1 MAGMRQV
8 ASGINTPIL
17 HSNTLHTALSSNIIT
32 RYICKI
38 IIYKEVV
45 VVSYDYKNNDDNHNN
60 NDDNNTNGPK
70 LNGNPLAT
78 TIKSAFLR
86 FKKKRTSSLEEK
98 LRVAVTSIIASASLA
113 ILKFVVGL
121 STNSLGILSESLHSG
136 LDFVAATMTLY
147 AVRIVM
153 RPRDSKY
160 TYGYAKFESISSLSQ
175 ILLLFAVAGW
185 VFYEGIERIL
195 APETIQPEITI
206 LSFAIMFVSIAVD
219 LGRSRALYRTARKY
233 GSQALEAD
241 ALHFRTDMLSSAI
254 VLIGLSLVFFLDI
267 PNADAYSAIV
277 VAAMIVYTSLG
288 LGRRTLD
295 VLLDKAPKGVYHQIL
310 ESVSGL
316 EGVDRPHDIRIRKM
330 GPETFV
336 DMHIEVPRTYTHD
349 TAHKVATIVEE
360 KVKQILP
367 NSDVLVH
374 VDATQYSDETL
385 NDRIRLIAAE
395 MHGITNVHSIYM
407 SNIPQ
412 PSTVYDSEEREN
424 KQMSKQPSNDLS
436 TTKQKK
442 ENRTSHSELQRR
454 LHLYLDVQMN
464 STLDLTTA
472 HNITESFENRLKQE
486 IPQIKNITTHIEIEE
501 ASRDTSAI
509 GIEKRSSEAY
519 IERIKDAAL
528 SVQSVVN
535 CKDVAIVE
543 LNGDQ
548 HFTLTIEI
556 ESRIGNSLTTLRDA
570 HEIATDVQNRIINQ
584 TGASRVI
591 VHTEPS

>member
-1 MAGMRQV
+1 MAVVGQV
-8 ASGINTPIL
+8 ASGIDTLIL
-17 HSNTLHTALSSNIIT
+17 HYSALQIALFSNVIT
-32 RYICKI
+32 KYICKI

-45 VVSYDYKNNDDNHNN
+45 VVSYDYKNNDENHN
-60 NDDNNTNGPK
+60 NGPK

-136 LDFVAATMTLY
+136 LDFVAAMMTLY

-153 RPRDSKY
+153 RPRDLKY
-160 TYGYAKFESISSLSQ
+160 TYGYAKFESISSLLQ
-175 ILLLFAVAGW
+175 ILLLFAVAAW

-195 APETIQPEITI
+195 AFEAIRPEVTIV
-206 LSFAIMFVSIAVD
+206 SFAIMFISIGID
-219 LGRSRALYRTARKY
+219 FGRSRALYRTARKY

-241 ALHFRTDMLSSAI
+241 ALHFKADMFSSAI
-254 VLIGLSLVFFLDI
+254 VLAGLSLVFFLDI
-267 PNADAYSAIV
+267 PKADAYAAIA
-277 VAAMIVYTSLG
+277 VAGMIVYTSLG

-295 VLLDKAPKGVYHQIL
+295 VLLDKAPKGAYHQIL

-330 GPETFV
+330 GPETQV

-367 NSDVLVH
+367 NSEVLVH
-374 VDATQYSDETL
+374 VDATQYSNETL

-395 MHGITNVHSIYM
+395 MHGITNVHAIYM

-424 KQMSKQPSNDLS
+424 KQSNDLS
-436 TTKQKK
+436 TTKHKE
-442 ENRTSHSELQRR
+442 ENRTSYSELQQR

-464 STLDLTTA
+464 SALDLTTA
-472 HNITESFENRLKQE
+472 HNITELFENRLKQE
-486 IPQIKNITTHIEIEE
+486 IPEIKNITTHIEIEE

-509 GIEKRSSEAY
+509 GIEKRSSEGY
-519 IERIKDAAL
+519 IERIKDTAL

-548 HFTLTIEI
+548 HITLTIEI

-570 HEIATDVQNRIINQ
+570 REIATDVQNRIINQ

>member
-1 MAGMRQV
+1 
-8 ASGINTPIL
+8 
-17 HSNTLHTALSSNIIT
+17 LS
-32 RYICKI
+32 
-38 IIYKEVV
+38 
-45 VVSYDYKNNDDNHNN
+45 
-60 NDDNNTNGPK
+60 
-70 LNGNPLAT
+70 A
-78 TIKSAFLR
+78 IKSAFLR
-86 FKKKRTSSLEEK
+86 LKMKKTNSLEEK
-98 LRVAVTSIIASASLA
+98 VRVAITSIIASASLA
-113 ILKFVVGL
+113 LLKLVVGL

-136 LDFVAATMTLY
+136 LDFVAAMMTLY

-153 RPRDSKY
+153 RPRDLKY
-160 TYGYAKFESISSLSQ
+160 TYGYAKFESISSLLQ

-195 APETIQPEITI
+195 AFEAIQPEVTI
-206 LSFAIMFVSIAVD
+206 VSFAIMFVSIGID
-219 LGRSRALYRTARKY
+219 FGRSRALYRTARKY

-241 ALHFRTDMLSSAI
+241 ALHFKADMFSSAI
-254 VLIGLSLVFFLDI
+254 VLVGLSLVFFLDI
-267 PNADAYSAIV
+267 PKADAFAAIA
-277 VAAMIVYTSLG
+277 VAGMIVYTSLG

-295 VLLDKAPKGVYHQIL
+295 VLLDKAPKGAYHQIL

-330 GPETFV
+330 GPETQV

-349 TAHKVATIVEE
+349 TAHRVATIVEE

-412 PSTVYDSEEREN
+412 PSTVNDSEEREN
-424 KQMSKQPSNDLS
+424 RQMSKQPSNDLS

-442 ENRTSHSELQRR
+442 ENRTSCSELQQR

-464 STLDLTTA
+464 SALDLTTA

-509 GIEKRSSEAY
+509 GIEKGSSEGY
-519 IERIKDAAL
+519 IERIKDVAL
-528 SVQSVVN
+528 SVQSIVN

-548 HFTLTIEI
+548 HITLTIEI

>member
-17 HSNTLHTALSSNIIT
+17 HSRTLHTALFSNIIT

-45 VVSYDYKNNDDNHNN
+45 VGSYDYKNNDENHNN

-136 LDFVAATMTLY
+136 LDFVAAMMTLY

-267 PNADAYSAIV
+267 PNADAYAAIV

-412 PSTVYDSEEREN
+412 PSTVHVSEEQESR
-424 KQMSKQPSNDLS
+424 QMSKQPSNDLS
-436 TTKQKK
+436 TKQEK
-442 ENRTSHSELQRR
+442 ENHTFYSELQQR

-464 STLDLTTA
+464 SALDLTTA
-472 HNITESFENRLKQE
+472 HNITESFENRLKKE

-509 GIEKRSSEAY
+509 GIEKRSSEGY

-548 HFTLTIEI
+548 HITLTIEI
-556 ESRIGNSLTTLRDA
+556 ESRIGKSLTTLRDA
-570 HEIATDVQNRIINQ
+570 HEIATNVQNRIINQ

>member
-1 MAGMRQV
+1 MAGVGQV
-8 ASGINTPIL
+8 ASGIDTLIL
-17 HSNTLHTALSSNIIT
+17 HYSALQITLFSNVIT
-32 RYICKI
+32 KYICKI
-38 IIYKEVV
+38 IIYKEVA
-45 VVSYDYKNNDDNHNN
+45 VVSYDYKNNDDNHN
-60 NDDNNTNGPK
+60 NGPK

-136 LDFVAATMTLY
+136 LDFVAAMMTLY

-267 PNADAYSAIV
+267 PNADAYAAIV

-374 VDATQYSDETL
+374 VDATQYSNETL

-412 PSTVYDSEEREN
+412 PSTVYDTEEREN
-424 KQMSKQPSNDLS
+424 RQMSKQPSNDLY

-442 ENRTSHSELQRR
+442 ENR
-454 LHLYLDVQMN
+454 
-464 STLDLTTA
+464 
-472 HNITESFENRLKQE
+472 K
-486 IPQIKNITTHIEIEE
+486 
-501 ASRDTSAI
+501 
-509 GIEKRSSEAY
+509 
-519 IERIKDAAL
+519 
-528 SVQSVVN
+528 
-535 CKDVAIVE
+535 
-543 LNGDQ
+543 
-548 HFTLTIEI
+548 
-556 ESRIGNSLTTLRDA
+556 
-570 HEIATDVQNRIINQ
+570 
-584 TGASRVI
+584 
-591 VHTEPS
+591 

>member
-1 MAGMRQV
+1 
-8 ASGINTPIL
+8 
-17 HSNTLHTALSSNIIT
+17 
-32 RYICKI
+32 
-38 IIYKEVV
+38 VV
-45 VVSYDYKNNDDNHNN
+45 GYDYNDNDVNHNKKNDD
-60 NDDNNTNGPK
+60 DTTEAR
-70 LNGNPLAT
+70 LNGKDFSS
-78 TIKSAFLR
+78 TIKSAFMRLKM
-86 FKKKRTSSLEEK
+86 KKTNSLEEK
-98 LRVAVTSIIASASLA
+98 VRVAITSIIASASLA
-113 ILKFVVGL
+113 LLKLVVGL

-136 LDFVAATMTLY
+136 LDFVAAMMTLY
-147 AVRIVM
+147 AVSIVM
-153 RPRDSKY
+153 RPRDLKY
-160 TYGYAKFESISSLSQ
+160 TYGYAKFESISSLLQ

-195 APETIQPEITI
+195 AFEAIQPEVTI
-206 LSFAIMFVSIAVD
+206 VSFAIMFVSIGID
-219 LGRSRALYRTARKY
+219 FGRSRALYRTARKY

-241 ALHFRTDMLSSAI
+241 ALHFKADMFSSAI
-254 VLIGLSLVFFLDI
+254 VLVGLSLVFFLDI
-267 PNADAYSAIV
+267 PKADAYAAIA
-277 VAAMIVYTSLG
+277 VAGMIVYTSLG

-295 VLLDKAPKGVYHQIL
+295 VLLDKAPRGAYHQIL

-330 GPETFV
+330 GPETLV

-349 TAHKVATIVEE
+349 TAHKVATIVED

-412 PSTVYDSEEREN
+412 PSAVYDSEEREN
-424 KQMSKQPSNDLS
+424 RQMSKQPSNDLS
-436 TTKQKK
+436 ASKQKK
-442 ENRTSHSELQRR
+442 ENHTSYSELQQR

-464 STLDLTTA
+464 SALDLTTA

-501 ASRDTSAI
+501 ASKDTSAI
-509 GIEKRSSEAY
+509 GIEKRSSEGY
-519 IERIKDAAL
+519 IERIKDTAL
-528 SVQSVVN
+528 SVKSVVN

-548 HFTLTIEI
+548 HITLTIEI
-556 ESRIGNSLTTLRDA
+556 ESRIGKSLTTLRDA

>member
-1 MAGMRQV
+1 M
-8 ASGINTPIL
+8 
-17 HSNTLHTALSSNIIT
+17 
-32 RYICKI
+32 
-38 IIYKEVV
+38 
-45 VVSYDYKNNDDNHNN
+45 VSYDYNN
-60 NDDNNTNGPK
+60 NDVNHNKKNDDDDTTEVR
-70 LNGNPLAT
+70 LNRKDSLSS
-78 TIKSAFLR
+78 IKSAFLWLKT
-86 FKKKRTSSLEEK
+86 KKTNSLEEK
-98 LRVAVTSIIASASLA
+98 VRVAITSIIASASLA
-113 ILKFVVGL
+113 LLKLVVGL

-136 LDFVAATMTLY
+136 LDFVAAMMTLY

-153 RPRDSKY
+153 RPRDLKY
-160 TYGYAKFESISSLSQ
+160 TYGYAKFESISSLLQ
-175 ILLLFAVAGW
+175 ILLLFVVAGW

-195 APETIQPEITI
+195 AFEAIQPEVTI
-206 LSFAIMFVSIAVD
+206 VSFAIMFISIGID
-219 LGRSRALYRTARKY
+219 FGRSRALYRTARKY

-241 ALHFRTDMLSSAI
+241 ALHFKADMFSSAI
-254 VLIGLSLVFFLDI
+254 VLVGLSLVFFLDI
-267 PNADAYSAIV
+267 PKADAFAAIA
-277 VAAMIVYTSLG
+277 VAGMIVYTSLG

-295 VLLDKAPKGVYHQIL
+295 VLLDKAPKGAYHQIL

-330 GPETFV
+330 GPETQV

-349 TAHKVATIVEE
+349 TAHKVATVVEE

-407 SNIPQ
+407 SNITQ
-412 PSTVYDSEEREN
+412 PPAVYSEERESR
-424 KQMSKQPSNDLS
+424 QISRQASNDLS
-436 TTKQKK
+436 TNQKK
-442 ENRTSHSELQRR
+442 ENLTSYSELQQR

-464 STLDLTTA
+464 SALDLTTA

-501 ASRDTSAI
+501 ASKDTSAI
-509 GIEKRSSEAY
+509 GIEKRSSEGY
-519 IERIKDAAL
+519 IETIKDAAL

-543 LNGDQ
+543 LNGEQ
-548 HFTLTIEI
+548 HITLTIEI
-556 ESRIGNSLTTLRDA
+556 ESRIGKSLTTLRDA
-570 HEIATDVQNRIINQ
+570 HEIATNVQNRIITQ

>member
-17 HSNTLHTALSSNIIT
+17 HSSTLHTALFSNIIT

-45 VVSYDYKNNDDNHNN
+45 VGSYDYKNNDDNHNN
-60 NDDNNTNGPK
+60 NNDNNTNGPK
-70 LNGNPLAT
+70 SNGNPLAT

-136 LDFVAATMTLY
+136 LDFLAAMMTLY
-147 AVRIVM
+147 AVRIMM

-160 TYGYAKFESISSLSQ
+160 TYGYAKFESVSSLFQ
-175 ILLLFAVAGW
+175 IILLFAVAGW
-185 VFYEGIERIL
+185 VFYEGIERIFQ
-195 APETIQPEITI
+195 PIQPEVTVF
-206 LSFAIMFVSIAVD
+206 SFVIMFVSIVVD
-219 LGRSRALYRTARKY
+219 FGRSNALHRVARKY

-241 ALHFRTDMLSSAI
+241 ALHFKTDMLSSAI
-254 VLIGLSLVFFLDI
+254 VIVGLSLVFLFNI
-267 PNADAYSAIV
+267 PNADAYAAIA
-277 VAAMIVYTSLG
+277 VAGMIVYTSLG

-295 VLLDKAPKGVYHQIL
+295 VLLDKAPKGAYHQIL

-330 GPETFV
+330 GPETQV

-424 KQMSKQPSNDLS
+424 RQ
-436 TTKQKK
+436 
-442 ENRTSHSELQRR
+442 
-454 LHLYLDVQMN
+454 
-464 STLDLTTA
+464 
-472 HNITESFENRLKQE
+472 KQE

-509 GIEKRSSEAY
+509 GIEKRSNEGY

-548 HFTLTIEI
+548 HITLTIEI

-570 HEIATDVQNRIINQ
+570 HEIATNVQNRIITQ

>member
-1 MAGMRQV
+1 M
-8 ASGINTPIL
+8 
-17 HSNTLHTALSSNIIT
+17 
-32 RYICKI
+32 
-38 IIYKEVV
+38 
-45 VVSYDYKNNDDNHNN
+45 VSYDYNDNDVNHNKKNDD
-60 NDDNNTNGPK
+60 DTIEAR
-70 LNGNPLAT
+70 LNGKYSLSA
-78 TIKSAFLR
+78 IKSAFLGLKM
-86 FKKKRTSSLEEK
+86 KKTNSLEEK
-98 LRVAVTSIIASASLA
+98 VRVAITSIIASASLA
-113 ILKFVVGL
+113 LLKLVVGL
-121 STNSLGILSESLHSG
+121 STNSLGIISESLHSG
-136 LDFVAATMTLY
+136 LDFVAAMMTLY

-153 RPRDSKY
+153 RPRDLKY
-160 TYGYAKFESISSLSQ
+160 TYGYAKFESISSLLQ

-195 APETIQPEITI
+195 AFEAIRPEVTIV
-206 LSFAIMFVSIAVD
+206 SFAIMFISIGID
-219 LGRSRALYRTARKY
+219 FGRSRALYRTARKY

-241 ALHFRTDMLSSAI
+241 ALHFKADMFSSAI
-254 VLIGLSLVFFLDI
+254 VLVGLSLVFFLDI
-267 PNADAYSAIV
+267 PKADAFAAIA
-277 VAAMIVYTSLG
+277 VAGMIVYTSLG

-295 VLLDKAPKGVYHQIL
+295 VLLDKAPKGAYHQIL

-330 GPETFV
+330 GPETQV

-412 PSTVYDSEEREN
+412 PSTVYDSEEQEN
-424 KQMSKQPSNDLS
+424 RQMSKQPSNDLS

-442 ENRTSHSELQRR
+442 ENHTSYSELQQR

-464 STLDLTTA
+464 SALDLTTA

-486 IPQIKNITTHIEIEE
+486 IPQIKNITTHIEIED

-509 GIEKRSSEAY
+509 GIEKRSSEGY
-519 IERIKDAAL
+519 IERIKDVAL

-548 HFTLTIEI
+548 HITLTVEI

>member
-1 MAGMRQV
+1 MVG
-8 ASGINTPIL
+8 
-17 HSNTLHTALSSNIIT
+17 
-32 RYICKI
+32 
-38 IIYKEVV
+38 
-45 VVSYDYKNNDDNHNN
+45 YDYNDNDVNHNKK
-60 NDDNNTNGPK
+60 NDVDITEAR
-70 LNGNPLAT
+70 LNGKYSLSA
-78 TIKSAFLR
+78 IKSAFLGLR
-86 FKKKRTSSLEEK
+86 MKKTNSLEEK
-98 LRVAVTSIIASASLA
+98 VRVAITSIIASASLA
-113 ILKFVVGL
+113 LLKLVVGL

-136 LDFVAATMTLY
+136 LDFVAAMMTLY

-153 RPRDSKY
+153 RPRDLKY
-160 TYGYAKFESISSLSQ
+160 TYGYAKFESISSLLQ
-175 ILLLFAVAGW
+175 ILLLFAVAAW

-195 APETIQPEITI
+195 AFEAIRPEVTIV
-206 LSFAIMFVSIAVD
+206 SFAIMFISIGID
-219 LGRSRALYRTARKY
+219 FGRSRALYITARKY

-241 ALHFRTDMLSSAI
+241 ALHFKADMFSSAI
-254 VLIGLSLVFFLDI
+254 VLAGLSLVFFLDI
-267 PNADAYSAIV
+267 PKADAYAAIA
-277 VAAMIVYTSLG
+277 VAGMIVYTSLG

-295 VLLDKAPKGVYHQIL
+295 VLLDKAPKGAYHQIL

-330 GPETFV
+330 GPETQV

-367 NSDVLVH
+367 NSEVLVH

-442 ENRTSHSELQRR
+442 ENRTSHSELQQR

-464 STLDLTTA
+464 SALDLTTA

-509 GIEKRSSEAY
+509 GIEKRSSQGY
-519 IERIKDAAL
+519 IERIKDVAL
-528 SVQSVVN
+528 SVQSVVS

-548 HFTLTIEI
+548 HITLTIEI

>member
-17 HSNTLHTALSSNIIT
+17 HSSTLHTALFSNIIT

-45 VVSYDYKNNDDNHNN
+45 VGSYDYKNNDDNHNN
-60 NDDNNTNGPK
+60 NNDNNTNGPK

-136 LDFVAATMTLY
+136 LDFVAAMMTLY

-153 RPRDSKY
+153 RPRDLKY
-160 TYGYAKFESISSLSQ
+160 TYGYAKFESISSLLQ

-195 APETIQPEITI
+195 AFEAIEPEVTIV
-206 LSFAIMFVSIAVD
+206 SFAIMFVSIGID
-219 LGRSRALYRTARKY
+219 FGRSRALYRTARKY

-241 ALHFRTDMLSSAI
+241 ALHFKADMFSSAI
-254 VLIGLSLVFFLDI
+254 VLVGLSLVFFLDI
-267 PNADAYSAIV
+267 PKADALAAIA
-277 VAAMIVYTSLG
+277 VAGMIVYTSLG

-295 VLLDKAPKGVYHQIL
+295 VLLDKAPKGAYHQIL

-330 GPETFV
+330 GPETFI

-412 PSTVYDSEEREN
+412 PSTVHDSEEQESR
-424 KQMSKQPSNDLS
+424 QMSKQPSNELS
-436 TTKQKK
+436 TKQQKK
-442 ENRTSHSELQRR
+442 KNHKNYPELRLR
-454 LHLYLDVQMN
+454 LHLYLDVQMD
-464 STLDLTTA
+464 SELDLTTA
-472 HNITESFENRLKQE
+472 HNITESFEDRLKQE
-486 IPQIKNITTHIEIEE
+486 IPQIKNVTTHIEIEE
-501 ASRDTSAI
+501 AGRDASTI
-509 GIEKRSSEAY
+509 GIEKRSNEAY
-519 IERIKDAAL
+519 IERIKEMAL
-528 SVQSVVN
+528 SIDSVVN

-543 LNGDQ
+543 VNGDK
-548 HFTLTIEI
+548 HITLTIKI
-556 ESRIGNSLTTLRDA
+556 ESRIGKSLTTLRDA
-570 HEIATDVQNRIINQ
+570 HEIATNVQNRIINQ
-584 TGASRVI
+584 TGATRVV

>member
-1 MAGMRQV
+1 MVG
-8 ASGINTPIL
+8 
-17 HSNTLHTALSSNIIT
+17 
-32 RYICKI
+32 
-38 IIYKEVV
+38 
-45 VVSYDYKNNDDNHNN
+45 YDYKDNDVNHNKK
-60 NDDNNTNGPK
+60 NDIHR
-70 LNGNPLAT
+70 LNGKDSLSA
-78 TIKSAFLR
+78 IKSAFLGLKM
-86 FKKKRTSSLEEK
+86 KKTNSLEEK
-98 LRVAVTSIIASASLA
+98 VRVAITSIIASASLA
-113 ILKFVVGL
+113 LLKLVVGL

-136 LDFVAATMTLY
+136 LDFVAAMMTLY

-153 RPRDSKY
+153 RPRDLKY
-160 TYGYAKFESISSLSQ
+160 TYGYAKFESISSLLQ
-175 ILLLFAVAGW
+175 ILLLFAVAAW

-195 APETIQPEITI
+195 AFEAIRPEVTIV
-206 LSFAIMFVSIAVD
+206 SFAIMFISIGID
-219 LGRSRALYRTARKY
+219 FGRSRTLYRTARKY

-241 ALHFRTDMLSSAI
+241 ALHFKADMFSSAV
-254 VLIGLSLVFFLDI
+254 VLAGLSLVFFLDI
-267 PNADAYSAIV
+267 PKADAYAAIA
-277 VAAMIVYTSLG
+277 VAGMIVYTSLG

-295 VLLDKAPKGVYHQIL
+295 VLLDKAPKGAYHQIL

-330 GPETFV
+330 GPETQV

-385 NDRIRLIAAE
+385 NDKIRLIAAE

-424 KQMSKQPSNDLS
+424 KQMSQQPSNDLP

-442 ENRTSHSELQRR
+442 ENRTSYSELQQR

-464 STLDLTTA
+464 SALDLTTA

-509 GIEKRSSEAY
+509 GIEKRSSQGY
-519 IERIKDAAL
+519 IERIKDVAL

-548 HFTLTIEI
+548 HITLTIEI

>member
-1 MAGMRQV
+1 MVG
-8 ASGINTPIL
+8 
-17 HSNTLHTALSSNIIT
+17 
-32 RYICKI
+32 
-38 IIYKEVV
+38 
-45 VVSYDYKNNDDNHNN
+45 YDYNDNDVNHNKK
-60 NDDNNTNGPK
+60 NDVDTTEAS
-70 LNGNPLAT
+70 LNGKYFLSA
-78 TIKSAFLR
+78 IKSAFLGLR
-86 FKKKRTSSLEEK
+86 MKKTNSLEEK
-98 LRVAVTSIIASASLA
+98 VRVAITSIIASASLA
-113 ILKFVVGL
+113 LLKLVVGL

-136 LDFVAATMTLY
+136 LDFVAAMMTLY

-153 RPRDSKY
+153 RPRDLKY
-160 TYGYAKFESISSLSQ
+160 TYGYAKFESISSLLQ
-175 ILLLFAVAGW
+175 ILLLFAVAAW

-195 APETIQPEITI
+195 AFEAIRPEVTIV
-206 LSFAIMFVSIAVD
+206 SFAIMFISIGID
-219 LGRSRALYRTARKY
+219 FGRSRALYRTARKY

-241 ALHFRTDMLSSAI
+241 ALHFKADMFSSAI
-254 VLIGLSLVFFLDI
+254 VLVGLSLVFFLDI
-267 PNADAYSAIV
+267 PKADAYAAIA
-277 VAAMIVYTSLG
+277 VAGMIVYTSLG

-295 VLLDKAPKGVYHQIL
+295 VLLDKAPKGAYHQIL

-330 GPETFV
+330 GPETQV

-442 ENRTSHSELQRR
+442 ENHTSYSELQQR

-464 STLDLTTA
+464 SALDLTTA

-509 GIEKRSSEAY
+509 GIEKRSSEGY
-519 IERIKDAAL
+519 IERIKDVAL

-548 HFTLTIEI
+548 HITLTIEI